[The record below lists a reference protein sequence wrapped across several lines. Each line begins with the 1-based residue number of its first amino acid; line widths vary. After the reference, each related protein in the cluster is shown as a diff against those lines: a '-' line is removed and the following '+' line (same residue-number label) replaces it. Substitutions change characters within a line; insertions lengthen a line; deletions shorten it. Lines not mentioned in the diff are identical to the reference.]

1 VETSTPLTHAERGA
15 MGARVA
21 NASMTAAE
29 RHERARK
36 AHLAGAVNAVVAR
49 APELSDAQRAKLQA
63 LFAPAEVA

>member
-1 VETSTPLTHAERGA
+1 